1 MSQISEHLESVEPP
15 GGHRDQL
22 QTLENP
28 VHPLPG
34 QPGIPSNLKVKLST
48 YQMDRTNKDGNLR
61 PLILTLTYLLNH
73 LLSPTHLIFSF
84 QTKTHL
90 NLLLILSIP
99 RLQPNLKEA
108 PEYATHPKDFSTPI
122 WAIPS

>member
-1 MSQISEHLESVEPP
+1 MSQISEHLESVEAP

-28 VHPLPG
+28 
-34 QPGIPSNLKVKLST
+34 IPSNLKVKRST
-48 YQMDRTNKDGNLR
+48 YQMDRTNKDGNRR
-61 PLILTLTYLLNH
+61 PLILNLTYLLNH

>member
-1 MSQISEHLESVEPP
+1 MTLSNPEPDDPVSDDEISPDNDYHLPSFETVRFHTP
-15 GGHRDQL
+15 
-22 QTLENP
+22 
-28 VHPLPG
+28 
-34 QPGIPSNLKVKLST
+34 IPSNLKVKRST
-48 YQMDRTNKDGNLR
+48 YQMDRTNKDGNRR
-61 PLILTLTYLLNH
+61 PLILNLTYLLNH

-90 NLLLILSIP
+90 NLPLILSIP